1 MNPINNCPVCEEN
14 NNFTFL
20 KSRNFRINEEKFDVK
35 ECNNCSM
42 RFTSPLP
49 SVSEIGDYYDPV
61 NYVSHTGTKKGIVNK
76 LFHAVRKI
84 TLRNKFKLL
93 TKVSKG
99 KRHLDI
105 GAGNGIFLN
114 FMKEKGWDVSGI
126 ELDDTSRTA
135 IEKNTELKIATT
147 VHENSETNEYDV
159 ITMWHVLEHVYDLKK
174 DITAIKSKLKKDGVF
189 IVAVPNCDS
198 YDAAFYK
205 EYWAAYDLP
214 IHLYHFRPKNID
226 DLFAQFDM
234 EVVGMKPM
242 KFDSFYI
249 SLISEKYKNGQK
261 GGIGTFARGM
271 WKGLVSNMKAKNGSY
286 SSQIYILKNK

>member
-84 TLRNKFKLL
+84 TLRNKFNLL

-126 ELDDTSRTA
+126 ELDDRSRTA
-135 IEKNTELKIATT
+135 IEKNTGLKIATT
-147 VHENSETNEYDV
+147 VHENSESNEYDV

-198 YDAAFYK
+198 YDAEFYK

-214 IHLYHFRPKNID
+214 IHLYHFRPKNIS

-234 EVVGMKPM
+234 EVVEMKPM

-249 SLISEKYKNGQK
+249 SLISEKYKNRQK
-261 GGIGTFARGM
+261 GGAGVFIRGM
-271 WKGLVSNMKAKNGSY
+271 WKGLVSNIKAKNGSY